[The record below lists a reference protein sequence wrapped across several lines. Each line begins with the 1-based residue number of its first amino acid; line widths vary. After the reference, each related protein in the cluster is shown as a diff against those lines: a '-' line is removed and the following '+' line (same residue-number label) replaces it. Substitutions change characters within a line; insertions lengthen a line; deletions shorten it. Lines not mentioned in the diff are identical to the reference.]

1 MRGRAFSRVG
11 TLPLAI
17 AALAALVGTA
27 VIAAPAEIARSADGS
42 SLDAAIASKAEQL
55 AAVKLNITE
64 ADCDYAV
71 DAAIIEAC
79 DQLAAQAQKLAAEI
93 DALKAEAAEAT
104 IAKAPAQPKPYSFK
118 ASTNPNMSYRT
129 FCVRECD
136 GFYYPLS
143 EASTP
148 DSFLADEAKCRS
160 SCSSPA
166 KLFYSAIP
174 GDDAGVMVALTGE
187 RYGELANA
195 FRYRSEYVDGCAC
208 KPKPWTADAKVLFDR
223 RAILATRTPDERI
236 VASGAGEVAKLLT
249 APETKVAVHAPSG
262 KSRYSQMIV
271 ERPRFLPFF
280 KPFRYAF
287 AGAQATNE
295 PLPQHR
301 FFLFRGRL

>member
-1 MRGRAFSRVG
+1 M
-11 TLPLAI
+11 LPLAI
-17 AALAALVGTA
+17 AVLALAGTA
-27 VIAAPAEIARSADGS
+27 VIAAPAEIARSTSSA

-93 DALKAEAAEAT
+93 DALKAEAAEAS
-104 IAKAPAQPKPYSFK
+104 IAKASAQPKPYSFK

-148 DSFLADEAKCRS
+148 ESFLADEAKCRS

-166 KLFYSAIP
+166 KLFYSAIR
-174 GDDAGVMVALTGE
+174 GDDAGAMVALTGE

-208 KPKPWTADAKVLFDR
+208 KPKPWTADAKVLFD
-223 RAILATRTPDERI
+223 P
-236 VASGAGEVAKLLT
+236 
-249 APETKVAVHAPSG
+249 APSSPRERRTSG
-262 KSRYSQMIV
+262 SWQQAPARSESSSPCRKRRSRST
-271 ERPRFLPFF
+271 PRAAS
-280 KPFRYAF
+280 RD
-287 AGAQATNE
+287 TV
-295 PLPQHR
+295 R
-301 FFLFRGRL
+301 

>member
-1 MRGRAFSRVG
+1 M
-11 TLPLAI
+11 LPFAI

-27 VIAAPAEIARSADGS
+27 VIAAPAEIARSASGA
-42 SLDAAIASKAEQL
+42 SLDAAIASKVEQL

-79 DQLAAQAQKLAAEI
+79 DQLTAQAQKLAAEI
-93 DALKAEAAEAT
+93 DALKAEAAEAS

-118 ASTNPNMSYRT
+118 ARTNPNMSYRT

-148 DSFLADEAKCRS
+148 GSFLADEAKCQS
-160 SCSSPA
+160 SCSIAGASCSI
-166 KLFYSAIP
+166 SAVP
-174 GDDAGVMVALTGE
+174 GEDAGAMVALTGE

-208 KPKPWTADAKVLFDR
+208 KPKPWSAEAKAHVR
-223 RAILATRTPDERI
+223 SPR
-236 VASGAGEVAKLLT
+236 
-249 APETKVAVHAPSG
+249 
-262 KSRYSQMIV
+262 
-271 ERPRFLPFF
+271 RPRT
-280 KPFRYAF
+280 R
-287 AGAQATNE
+287 E
-295 PLPQHR
+295 HR
-301 FFLFRGRL
+301 TSGSWRPAPARPPSS